1 VGEVMEATID
11 VTQMATTK
19 QVRACDLYEPEA
31 CDLYEPEDP
40 GHTATR
46 RVRQRGPI
54 GLSGTFLRSSH
65 AAH

>member
-19 QVRACDLYEPEA
+19 QVRA